1 MDGHFRAFS
10 FVDRIA
16 SVEPGVRIRG
26 KYRIPAGIAEFPGSL
41 VSEAVGQLAA
51 WSAMAALDFKVR
63 PVAGLAGRI
72 ELLSEVRPGQTLE
85 LAAEI
90 ETAEM
95 DAVAYGGTAHADG
108 QPVAD
113 LEHCVGPMM
122 PLEEFDD
129 PDAVRERFNFLCG
142 EGAAPGGFAG
152 LPVFALDPSAGE
164 PGRWMRA
171 TFHVP
176 LDAPFF
182 ADHFPR
188 RPVFP
193 GTLLMHMNLRL
204 AAALA
209 AGIPAPAG
217 GGCWRMRSVS
227 DVKLRAFTPPGEVLG
242 IEAKIG
248 EAAADA
254 VEIGVETRNGR
265 RLVGGA
271 RVHFVREEKS

>member
-10 FVDRIA
+10 FVDCIT

-26 KYRIPAGIAEFPGSL
+26 TYRIPEGITEFPGSL

-51 WSAMAALDFKVR
+51 WSSMAALDFKVR

-72 ELLSEVRPGQTLE
+72 KLLSEVRPGQTIE

-108 QPVAD
+108 KPVVT

-122 PLEEFDD
+122 PIEEFDD
-129 PDAVRERFNFLCG
+129 ADAVRDRFEFLRDT
-142 EGAAPGGFAG
+142 GAAPGGFG
-152 LPVFALDPSAGE
+152 GVPPLELEPGEGE
-164 PGRWMRA
+164 PGRFRRA
-171 TFHVP
+171 TLRVP
-176 LDAPFF
+176 LESPFF

-193 GTLLMHMNLRL
+193 GTLLMHMNLKL

-209 AGIPAPAG
+209 AEIPGSWAL
-217 GGCWRMRSVS
+217 RSVA

-242 IEAKIG
+242 IEAKLD
-248 EAAADA
+248 EAAGDA
-254 VEIGVETRNGR
+254 VEVIVETRNGK

-271 RVHFVREEKS
+271 RVHFTREAQS